1 MKHRNLLF
9 AITVVALIALSSM
22 LVWAQTG
29 GASEWKKRVFDQ
41 IASGARPQPGEN
53 IEAARPAIELSV
65 AQQGGIGD
73 ILARQKNALI
83 GAWDLTLTFSDGS
96 QVKSTLNIFPGRV
109 DGEGS
114 ALHAAEATLLLP
126 SPTTPEQGAW
136 QHNGGLQFI
145 ASYRGYAVD
154 EKFEHPFG
162 KIGFRHAITLDADQQ
177 AFTGRAVFEVIDASG
192 EVVFSDNVQTRGVRQ
207 RAVAP

>member
-1 MKHRNLLF
+1 MKHRNSLF

-83 GAWDLTLTFSDGS
+83 GAWDS
-96 QVKSTLNIFPGRV
+96 R
-109 DGEGS
+109 
-114 ALHAAEATLLLP
+114 
-126 SPTTPEQGAW
+126 
-136 QHNGGLQFI
+136 
-145 ASYRGYAVD
+145 
-154 EKFEHPFG
+154 
-162 KIGFRHAITLDADQQ
+162 
-177 AFTGRAVFEVIDASG
+177 
-192 EVVFSDNVQTRGVRQ
+192 
-207 RAVAP
+207 